1 MLDNQKEVY
10 GNKEWIISVFLIKK
24 NSWSSFWTDYLPRP
38 TNQWASRDKWILGHR
53 INVNQH
59 YKYVK
64 ILVHGGHNE
73 NKYYKCKKENE
84 LILWY
89 IYDTSLAGFV
99 NPEEYNQENKDGE
112 NAIALA
118 EGIFKKKNQSVWYKS
133 TKIDCSSLQKES
145 LN

>member
-1 MLDNQKEVY
+1 M
-10 GNKEWIISVFLIKK
+10 
-24 NSWSSFWTDYLPRP
+24 
-38 TNQWASRDKWILGHR
+38 
-53 INVNQH
+53 NQH

-118 EGIFKKKNQSVWYKS
+118 EGIFKKKKSKCMVQKYKNWLLITPERIPELIYFYIWS
-133 TKIDCSSLQKES
+133 D
-145 LN
+145 